1 MILNEMGRL
10 RDHTRYF
17 LIDNGH
23 ANALSL
29 PGDPRGKNVLTLPR
43 ENEVPEELKE
53 LLDDI
58 AREEGL
64 EERLKLEVWD
74 DVHARNVSVSPDHR
88 TQCGFSRDVVRHFL
102 CLVLRVSISNMRRR
116 IPIQGYADDVFRRGT
131 EDGRSC

>member
-1 MILNEMGRL
+1 MILNEMDRL

-29 PGDPRGKNVLTLPR
+29 PGDPGGKNVLTLPR
-43 ENEVPEELKE
+43 ENEVPKELKE

-88 TQCGFSRDVVRHFL
+88 TQCGFSRVILSDTF
-102 CLVLRVSISNMRRR
+102 C
-116 IPIQGYADDVFRRGT
+116 A
-131 EDGRSC
+131 